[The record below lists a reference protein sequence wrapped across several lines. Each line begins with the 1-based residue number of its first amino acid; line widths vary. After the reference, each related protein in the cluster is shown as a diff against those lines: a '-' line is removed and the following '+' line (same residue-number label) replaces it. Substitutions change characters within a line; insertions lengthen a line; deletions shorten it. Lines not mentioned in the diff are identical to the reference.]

1 MTLLGVG
8 VDVGAALGLGYL
20 FVQWT
25 GGVKVSRAGPEP
37 ELMDL
42 PPRRFQEQ

>member
-8 VDVGAALGLGYL
+8 VGVGAALGLGYL

-25 GGVKVSRAGPEP
+25 GGLKVSAGQG
-37 ELMDL
+37 LN
-42 PPRRFQEQ
+42 RS